1 MLFNTELLYLL
12 KIKDKN
18 KIMILT
24 GKAKESFIDYLD
36 KTNQIKI
43 EKGILNLHWQDLPEK
58 FKNALII
65 EWFDSV
71 GIYISINYVD
81 FYDELRNNTGFE
93 TYVTNKGLS
102 VKFRSV
108 SSRQEAIK
116 QEIKKANEIYNTT
129 L

>member
-1 MLFNTELLYLL
+1 ME
-12 KIKDKN
+12 
-18 KIMILT
+18 LT

-71 GIYISINYVD
+71 GIYVTSDYFELNNG
-81 FYDELRNNTGFE
+81 FYSEILDSNFE
-93 TYVTNKGLS
+93 IIKPT
-102 VKFRSV
+102 
-108 SSRQEAIK
+108 RQEALT
-116 QEIKKANEIYNTT
+116 EAIKKANEIYNEK
-129 L
+129 